1 MSRRVG
7 KRVSAP
13 PASTG
18 AVSGISCGVHIQGYL
33 PAEFNDYLFPVPE
46 GGAGQGLALQVT
58 FEEIG
63 QLPEENARWS
73 RDYGEAEAKSRL
85 EMFEL
90 PSGFGLSIE
99 CQGSGLFRFTA
110 EGIAI
115 EWIPG
120 GTGPAHYFFNHALPL
135 WLETRG
141 IPVLHASAAVM
152 RDQAVALI
160 GPSGMGKSTL
170 CAALVH
176 AGWRFLT
183 DDGLSLHED
192 PAGNWCCLS
201 GPPMFRLWPG
211 SLEKLEHE
219 TWQDLSRVHADF
231 EKRAVPVATPGVV
244 KREGAPTLSAIFIL
258 ERLESTCA
266 DIVISDYSGG
276 ESLIAL
282 IEHTLSASAASARG
296 LAPQRMKQLSR
307 LVERVPVRGLRYPSG
322 KANWLRIEEVIRS
335 ASFL

>member
-1 MSRRVG
+1 MG
-7 KRVSAP
+7 KWVSAP
-13 PASTG
+13 PAGTR
-18 AVSGISCGVHIQGYL
+18 AVSGISCGVHIKGNL
-33 PAEFNDYLFPVPE
+33 PTEFSAYLFPVPE
-46 GGAGQGLALQVT
+46 GGGGEPELPLRVT
-58 FEEIG
+58 FEEIV
-63 QLPEENARWS
+63 QLPEENAKWS

-85 EMFEL
+85 VMFEH
-90 PSGFGLSIE
+90 PSGFGLSIQ

-152 RDQAVALI
+152 SDQVVALL

-170 CAALVH
+170 CASLVH
-176 AGWRFLT
+176 TGWRFLT

-192 PAGNWCCLS
+192 PASNWRCLS

-219 TWQDLSRVHADF
+219 TWRDLSRVHADF
-231 EKRAVPVATPGVV
+231 EKRAVPVATSGVV

-258 ERLESTCA
+258 ERLETSCG

-276 ESLIAL
+276 EALIGL
-282 IEHTLSASAASARG
+282 IEHTLLASVASALG
-296 LAPQRMKQLSR
+296 LAPQRMQQLSR
-307 LVERVPVRGLRYPSG
+307 LVERVTVRGLTYPSG
-322 KANWLRIEEVIRS
+322 KANWPRIEEVIRS